1 MELSEA
7 GLGEVFA
14 QLRPLLDERQRRA
27 LAGVTA
33 RALGRG
39 GVAQVA
45 AVSGMSRKTVSTAVA
60 EVDAGLVPAA
70 RVRRSGAGRKPL
82 IEHDPQLLV
91 ALDALVEPESR
102 GDPMCR
108 LRWTCKSTRNLAD
121 ELSVEGHPVSSWTVA
136 QLLHYMEYSLQ
147 GNAKQREGAQHPD
160 RDGQFHHLND
170 QVTAHL
176 RRQWPVISV
185 DTKKKEVVGNLRN
198 SGQNWQ
204 PAGSPVRVDVHDFPD
219 PEVGKAIPYG
229 VYDMAANEGF
239 VVVGDDHDTAEFAV
253 ATIGRWW
260 DKIGAP
266 AYPKANRLLI
276 TADAGGSNGY
286 RVRAFKTGLAALA
299 ARTGLSIT
307 VCHFPPG
314 TSKWNKV
321 EHRLFSAI
329 TSNWRG
335 QPLESHEVVVNLI
348 AGTTTRTGLKVHAE
362 RDHGYYPT
370 GIKISPTQLA
380 AIPLTGHAFHPE
392 WNYTIG
398 PGPKKPTPVTTRK

>member
-1 MELSEA
+1 MQLSEV
-7 GLGEVFA
+7 GLGEVFST
-14 QLRPLLDERQRRA
+14 LRPVLDERQRRA

-39 GVAQVA
+39 GVAHVA
-45 AVSGMSRKTVSTAVA
+45 AVSGMSRKTVSAAVA
-60 EVDAGLVPAA
+60 EVDAGLVSGP
-70 RVRRSGAGRKPL
+70 RVRRAGAGRKRL
-82 IEHDPQLLV
+82 IEHDPGLLT
-91 ALDALVEPESR
+91 ALDGLVEPESR

-121 ELSVEGHPVSSWTVA
+121 ELTVEGHAVSSWTVG
-136 QLLHYMEYSLQ
+136 QLLHYMDYSLQ

-176 RRQWPVISV
+176 ARQWPVISV

-198 SGQNWQ
+198 AGQEWLPSGD
-204 PAGSPVRVDVHDFPD
+204 PTEVDVHDFPN
-219 PEVGKAIPYG
+219 PEFGKAIPYG
-229 VYDMAANEGF
+229 VYDITANHGF

-253 ATIGRWW
+253 ATISRWW

-266 AYPKANRLLI
+266 AYPKAKRLLI

-286 RVRAFKTGLAALA
+286 RVRAFKTGLGVLA
-299 ARTGLSIT
+299 ARTGLVIT

-314 TSKWNKV
+314 TSKWNKI

-335 QPLESHEVVVNLI
+335 RPLESHEVVVNLI
-348 AGTTTRTGLKVHAE
+348 AGTTTRTGLNVHAE
-362 RDHGYYPT
+362 RDQGYYPI
-370 GIKISPTQLA
+370 GVKITPAQLA
-380 AIPLTGHAFHPE
+380 AVPLTGHRFHPD

-398 PGPKKPTPVTTRK
+398 PGPKNPTPVTTRK